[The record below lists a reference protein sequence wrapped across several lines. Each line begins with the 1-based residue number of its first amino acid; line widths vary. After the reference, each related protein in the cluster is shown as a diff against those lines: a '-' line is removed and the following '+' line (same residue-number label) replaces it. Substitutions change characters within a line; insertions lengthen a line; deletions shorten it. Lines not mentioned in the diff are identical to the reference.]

1 MEKKANVC
9 VRKDTGYTL
18 KADANTDTDGKHR
31 RATVGDN
38 RRVESCLPGY

>member
-1 MEKKANVC
+1 MNEWK
-9 VRKDTGYTL
+9 RKPMFGQDTGYTL

-38 RRVESCLPGY
+38 RRVES